1 MRNGQA
7 STRVVCDHV
16 NDPFTW
22 FTLSFPEAY
31 SETSSHVQ
39 MGWGLFSNDTD
50 KAVRKA
56 GWSKR
61 TKLTCTDVVA
71 EAFANSMQSSE
82 AGKDLCYCPKFKI
95 CAYTFVLTYLHQQRS
110 KSPQRELINLNEAA
124 S

>member
-1 MRNGQA
+1 M
-7 STRVVCDHV
+7 
-16 NDPFTW
+16 
-22 FTLSFPEAY
+22 
-31 SETSSHVQ
+31 
-39 MGWGLFSNDTD
+39 NDTD

-61 TKLTCTDVVA
+61 TKLICTDVVA

-82 AGKDLCYCPKFKI
+82 AGKDLWYCPKFKI